1 MSSSAKTKLESFDKL
16 SSMRNKGTRP
26 VEIESVPEIRYNS
39 SKKRGILTLKALRA
53 LSNGFRLLSGSEN
66 GR

>member
-26 VEIESVPEIRYNS
+26 EETGSVPEIRYNS
-39 SKKRGILTLKALRA
+39 SKK
-53 LSNGFRLLSGSEN
+53 
-66 GR
+66 